1 MRGVYNY
8 MDLVKQ
14 GKEKTMCTS
23 TKGDFS
29 MMVQAGSM
37 KHREMMR
44 VEMSNVKAVSYGD
57 GYSDGFSDGYDKALE
72 NIKKIAEKY
81 AIGGKNKA
89 ESVKEKELR
98 PAVLYMH
105 KLTKRQQLRKIAEEL
120 DEVIQAWEDGEK
132 NERVAEELADVQ
144 MACETMLAMLGYTEK
159 QRYGI
164 RQKVIAKNSRR
175 GYYMPPKGKYGN

>member
-1 MRGVYNY
+1 MS
-8 MDLVKQ
+8 
-14 GKEKTMCTS
+14 TS

-29 MMVQAGSM
+29 IMVQAGSM

-44 VEMSNVKAVSYGD
+44 VEMNNIKAVSYGD
-57 GYSDGFSDGYDKALE
+57 GYSDGFSDGYDAALK
-72 NIKKIAEKY
+72 NIKAVAEKC
-81 AIGGKNKA
+81 AIGGTNKA
-89 ESVKEKELR
+89 EQTEGKQLR

-144 MACETMLAMLGYTEK
+144 MACETMLAMLGYTEA
-159 QRYGI
+159 QRREI
-164 RQKVIAKNSRR
+164 RLAVINKNSRR
-175 GYYMPPKGKYGN
+175 GYYMPPRDKYGD

>member
-1 MRGVYNY
+1 
-8 MDLVKQ
+8 MDLTRG
-14 GKEKTMCTS
+14 GKRKAMCTS
-23 TKGDFS
+23 TKEDFS

-44 VEMSNVKAVSYGD
+44 VEMNNVKAVSYGD
-57 GYSDGFSDGYDKALE
+57 GYSDGFSDGYDAALK
-72 NIKKIAEKY
+72 NIKAVAEKC
-81 AIGGKNKA
+81 AIGGTKKA
-89 ESVKEKELR
+89 EQTEGKQLR

-144 MACETMLAMLGYTEK
+144 MACETMLAMLGYTEA
-159 QRYGI
+159 QRKEI
-164 RQKVIAKNSRR
+164 RLAVIDKNSRR
-175 GYYMPPKGKYGN
+175 GYYMPPRDKYGD

>member
-1 MRGVYNY
+1 
-8 MDLVKQ
+8 
-14 GKEKTMCTS
+14 
-23 TKGDFS
+23 

-44 VEMSNVKAVSYGD
+44 VEMNNIKAVSYGD
-57 GYSDGFSDGYDKALE
+57 GYSDGFSDGYDAALK
-72 NIKKIAEKY
+72 NIKAVAEKC

-89 ESVKEKELR
+89 EPVKEKDLR

-144 MACETMLAMLGYTEK
+144 MA
-159 QRYGI
+159 
-164 RQKVIAKNSRR
+164 
-175 GYYMPPKGKYGN
+175 